1 MAAIIVLAVAARSPS
16 GTAPVQAANVRY
28 FRPNRKEKL
37 FLLAALSRR
46 RSGPGVMSFQQFIAP
61 AQPFSAGL

>member
-1 MAAIIVLAVAARSPS
+1 MAAIIVLAVVARSAS

-46 RSGPGVMSFQQFIAP
+46 RSGP
-61 AQPFSAGL
+61 